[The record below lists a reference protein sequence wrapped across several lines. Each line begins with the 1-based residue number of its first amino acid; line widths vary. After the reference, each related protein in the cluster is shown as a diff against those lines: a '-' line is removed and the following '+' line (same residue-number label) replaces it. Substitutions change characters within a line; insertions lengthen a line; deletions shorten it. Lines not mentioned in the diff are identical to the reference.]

1 MSHLGMITV
10 VVDNY
15 DSAIDYYTT
24 ALGFTLVEDS
34 KMSETKRWVVVAP
47 DANQGAALLL
57 AQAATPEQRAAIG
70 NQSGGRVMFFLYT
83 DNFDRD
89 YARMAEHNVAFTEEP
104 RYEEYGKVVVFA
116 DKYGNKWDFIER
128 KGQ

>member
-1 MSHLGMITV
+1 MSNLGMITV

-15 DSAIDYYTT
+15 DTAIDYYTT
-24 ALGFTLVEDS
+24 ALGFTLVEDT

-47 DANQGAALLL
+47 DPNNGAALVL
-57 AQAATPEQRAAIG
+57 AEATTPEQTAAIG

-89 YARMAEHNVAFTEEP
+89 YALMAKHNVAFTEEP
-104 RYEEYGKVVVFA
+104 RLEDFGKVVVFA

-128 KGQ
+128 RTN

>member
-10 VVDNY
+10 VVDDY
-15 DSAIDYYTT
+15 DTAIAYYTT
-24 ALGFTLVEDS
+24 ALGFTLIEDT

-57 AQAATPEQRAAIG
+57 AQAASPEQSAAIG

-104 RYEEYGKVVVFA
+104 RYEEFGKVVVFA

>member
-1 MSHLGMITV
+1 MSRLGMITV

-15 DSAIDYYTT
+15 DDALDYYTT
-24 ALGFTLVEDS
+24 ALGFTLVEDT

-47 DANQGAALLL
+47 DPNHGAALLL
-57 AQAATPEQRAAIG
+57 AQAASPEQSATIG

-89 YARMAEHNVAFTEEP
+89 YAHMAEHNVSFTEEP
-104 RYEEYGKVVVFA
+104 RLEDFGKVVVFA

-128 KGQ
+128 KDQ

>member
-10 VVDNY
+10 VVDDY
-15 DSAIDYYTT
+15 DTAIDYYTT
-24 ALGFTLVEDS
+24 ALGFTLVEDT

-47 DANQGAALLL
+47 DENQGAALLL
-57 AQAATPEQRAAIG
+57 AQAASPEQSAAIG

-89 YARMAEHNVAFTEEP
+89 YAHMAKHDVAFTEEP
-104 RYEEYGKVVVFA
+104 RFEDFGKSVVFA
-116 DKYGNKWDFIER
+116 DKYGNKWDFIGR
-128 KGQ
+128 RSS

>member
-24 ALGFTLVEDS
+24 ALGFTLVEDT

-47 DANQGAALLL
+47 DANHGAALLL
-57 AQAATPEQRAAIG
+57 AQAATTEQSAAIG

-89 YARMAEHNVAFTEEP
+89 YARMAEHSVAFTEEP
-104 RYEEYGKVVVFA
+104 RHEEFGKVVVFA

>member
-15 DSAIDYYTT
+15 DAAIDYYTR
-24 ALGFTLVEDS
+24 ALGFTLIEDT

-57 AQAATPEQRAAIG
+57 AQAASPEQSAAIG

-89 YARMAEHNVAFTEEP
+89 YARMEEHNVAFTEEP
-104 RYEEYGKVVVFA
+104 RHEEFGKVVVFA

>member
-10 VVDNY
+10 VVDDY

-24 ALGFTLVEDS
+24 ALGFTLVEDT

-104 RYEEYGKVVVFA
+104 RQEEFGKVVVFA